1 MPRLLP
7 VGGVIR
13 PTGALRMAQTV
24 AGQEQSGLVGT
35 ALVTGPT
42 AGIGREIATQ
52 LSRRGYR
59 LILVSRDEQRLNE
72 LAGQL
77 GNADVLPADLSDAA
91 QRLVVEDAARDV
103 DWLVNNAGY
112 GLNST
117 FQESSVDD
125 EQKLL
130 DVLVTA
136 PMRLTHAALPAM
148 VHRGYGRVLNV
159 SSVAGWVPFGT
170 YSAAKA
176 WVTVFSESLSAQT
189 PGNVHVTAVCPGFTR
204 TEFHQRADMR
214 VEGPDFMWL
223 DAAQVAADGIADC
236 DRGKAISVPSL
247 RYQALVQV
255 ARHAPRAV
263 LRRAS
268 TARSD

>member
-1 MPRLLP
+1 MQ
-7 VGGVIR
+7 R
-13 PTGALRMAQTV
+13 PPAK
-24 AGQEQSGLVGT
+24 QSGVVRT

-52 LSRRGYR
+52 LSQRGCR
-59 LILVSRDEQRLNE
+59 LILVARDEARLKE
-72 LAGQL
+72 LAQQL
-77 GNADVLPADLSDAA
+77 GNADVLPADLSDAG
-91 QRLVVEDAARDV
+91 QRAAVEDAARDV

-112 GLNST
+112 GLNSSFLET
-117 FQESSVDD
+117 SIED

-148 VHRGYGRVLNV
+148 VARGYGRVLNV

-176 WVTVFSESLSAQT
+176 WVTVFSESLAART
-189 PGNVHVTAVCPGFTR
+189 PRNVHVTAVCPGYTR
-204 TEFHQRADMR
+204 TEFHERAEMH
-214 VEGPDFMWL
+214 VEGPGLMWL
-223 DAAQVAADGIADC
+223 NAGDVAAQGIEDC
-236 DRGKAISVPSL
+236 DRGKAVSVPSL

-255 ARHAPRAV
+255 ARHAPRAA

-268 TARSD
+268 AGRSD